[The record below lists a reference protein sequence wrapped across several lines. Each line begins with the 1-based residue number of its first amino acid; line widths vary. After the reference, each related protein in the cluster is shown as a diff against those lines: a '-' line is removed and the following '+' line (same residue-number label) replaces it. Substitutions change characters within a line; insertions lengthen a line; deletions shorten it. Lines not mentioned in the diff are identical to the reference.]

1 MKFFLIAILFFVINI
16 GKASD
21 GNTPVPIDNYLVSYT
36 LVKSHTIETI
46 KAIWKKNRIPK

>member
-1 MKFFLIAILFFVINI
+1 MKFFLIAFLLLVVNI
-16 GKASD
+16 GKAAD

-46 KAIWKKNRIPK
+46 KAI